1 MKKMLYIWDIE
12 KAIKEIVEEH
22 NLQIN
27 YEFNNELT
35 SPMSFNISTTTLK
48 FNYLEVNRYLSKIRI
63 KESKENLLKV
73 IIYHELGY
81 YVDYKKTKYDLR
93 TFIYGDE
100 EEIEQLKAQIE
111 TNAWEYG
118 RTLVPEELVDAY
130 DHVREFDKMLIKGL

>member
-1 MKKMLYIWDIE
+1 MLYIWDIE
-12 KAIKEIVEEH
+12 KAIKEVVVEH
-22 NLQIN
+22 DLQIN

-63 KESKENLLKV
+63 KETKENLLKV

-100 EEIEQLKAQIE
+100 EGIEQLKAQIE

-118 RTLVPEELVDAY
+118 RTLVPEKLVDAY
-130 DHVREFDKMLIKGL
+130 DQVRELDKMLLKGL

>member
-22 NLQIN
+22 DLQIN
-27 YEFNNELT
+27 YEFNNELS

-48 FNYLEVNRYLSKIRI
+48 FNYLEVNGYLSKIRI

-118 RTLVPEELVDAY
+118 RTLVPEELVGAY
-130 DHVREFDKMLIKGL
+130 DKVRELDKMLIKGL